1 MDFFANG
8 GPAGTLSASETG
20 GAVEA
25 GSPIVSGTEALDAFV
40 RAAAEAPHA
49 VALLCDI
56 DGTISPIAPTPA
68 EAHVPAPFRELLAGL
83 VRRLGLVAFVTGRA
97 IEDGRRMIRLDG
109 AAYIGTH
116 GLETMAADGTI
127 TVEPQAERYA
137 ATIHEV
143 AEAAARDLDCEAL
156 GVVIEDKR
164 TVLAVHYRLAED
176 TAATRHEILT
186 RVIEPARERGLAIA
200 TGHFAF
206 EVRPPLPFTKGTAV
220 RRLLAAG
227 DYLTAMGCG
236 DDLTDITAFAAI
248 RDWGERDARRVTLAV
263 AAVTDET
270 PRTVMEAADV
280 LVHATPGVHEVLSR
294 LGKAVGAL

>member
-1 MDFFANG
+1 M
-8 GPAGTLSASETG
+8 
-20 GAVEA
+20 EA
-25 GSPIVSGTEALDAFV
+25 GSPIVSGAGVLDAFV
-40 RAAAEAPHA
+40 RAAAEAPGA
-49 VALLCDI
+49 AALLCDI

-68 EAHVPAPFRELLAGL
+68 EANVPAPFRDVLADL
-83 VRRLGLVAFVTGRA
+83 VRTLGLVAFVTGRA
-97 IEDGRRMIRLDG
+97 LDDGRRMIPLDG

-116 GLETMAADGTI
+116 GLETMTADGSV

-176 TAATRHEILT
+176 AAATRHQILT

-206 EVRPPLPFTKGTAV
+206 EVRPPIPFTKGTAV
-220 RRLLAAG
+220 RRLLTAG
-227 DYLTAMGCG
+227 DYFTAMGCG
-236 DDLTDITAFAAI
+236 DDLTDITAFTAI
-248 RDWGERDARRVTLAV
+248 RDWGERDARRRTVAV

-270 PRTVMEAADV
+270 PRPVVEASDV
-280 LVHATPGVHEVLSR
+280 LVRATPGVLEVLSR
-294 LGKAVGAL
+294 LATAVGAR